1 MQTTE
6 TLTGFKKYVSLTRP
20 HTLTAGFVPVFVG
33 TFSALAFSDIR
44 LDMFAAMLIA
54 TILIQSATNMF
65 NEYFDHKK
73 GLDSKESVG
82 IAGAIVRN
90 GMRPKTVYMI
100 AVAFY
105 FTAALIGLYI
115 AFQSSLWILV
125 IGAVSMAV
133 GYLYTGG
140 PFPISW
146 TPFGEIF
153 AGLFMGTVIIMI
165 TFFIHTGSLEHY
177 YFPLLIS
184 IPVAITIGLLNMANN
199 IRDRKKDA
207 ESGRKTFV
215 ILAGKKNAVNTSALL
230 LAVGYLFIIW
240 FAFFAPESSLF
251 LLLPLL
257 SIPLAVKTVKLWK
270 KGHTPVELIPAMAS
284 MGKLNTIFG
293 MLLSL
298 GLLIHGLTGL

>member
-6 TLTGFKKYVSLTRP
+6 TLTGFKKYISLTRP

-33 TFSALAFSDIR
+33 TFSALPFGGIR
-44 LDMFAAMLIA
+44 LDMFITMLIA

-65 NEYFDHKK
+65 NEYFDYKK

-90 GMRPKTVYMI
+90 GMRPKTVFTI
-100 AVAFY
+100 AVSFY
-105 FTAALIGLYI
+105 IIAALIGLYI
-115 AFQSSLWILV
+115 AFNSSLWILV

-153 AGLFMGTVIIMI
+153 AGFFMGTVIIMI
-165 TFFIHTGSLEHY
+165 TFYIHTSSLEHY
-177 YFPLLIS
+177 YFPLLLS
-184 IPVAITIGLLNMANN
+184 IPVAITIGLINMANN

-215 ILAGKKNAVNTSALL
+215 ILAGKDNAVKTSAILL
-230 LAVGYLFIIW
+230 IISYLFILW

-257 SIPLAVKTVKLWK
+257 SIPLAAKTVVLWNR
-270 KGHTPVELIPAMAS
+270 GSTPVELIPAMAS

-298 GLLIHGLTGL
+298 GLLIHGLTGI